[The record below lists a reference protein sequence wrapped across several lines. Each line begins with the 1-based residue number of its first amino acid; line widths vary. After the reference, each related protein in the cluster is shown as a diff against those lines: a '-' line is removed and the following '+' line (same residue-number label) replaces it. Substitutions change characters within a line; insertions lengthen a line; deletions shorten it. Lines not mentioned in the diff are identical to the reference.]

1 VPLSETQA
9 ELLRWARVAR
19 LATTSPSGAPHVVPV
34 CPALDDDE
42 VVVALE
48 ADSVKLRNARAD
60 ARVALVVD
68 DYREDW
74 NANAGLMLLGRVRF
88 LEGAA
93 WKRARELLYAKFT
106 QYELLAP
113 IERDA
118 IVAIELDH
126 VASWGV

>member
-1 VPLSETQA
+1 
-9 ELLRWARVAR
+9 
-19 LATTSPSGAPHVVPV
+19 VVPV